1 MPELPGR
8 HADQWMGL
16 ARSWDDV
23 IGEVRGLP
31 GFADFLTAQRFRALA
46 QAAEDGPVIVL
57 NAAPNRC
64 DAIIV
69 HPDRAEPVDLSGL
82 TINTV
87 VDYTRRYQKT
97 IWEYQQARQALAL
110 TRRAIANGDGSF
122 AAFRA
127 HHQARAVMAEQ
138 KDRMEPALNEIL
150 EWMWSAIAAP
160 VLRTLGLPGRGTQ
173 TPTRLWWC
181 PTGIMTFLPLH
192 AAGVHTG
199 TDGQTVLDTVVS
211 SYTPSLR
218 ALLTARARPAENLGP
233 DELLLVS
240 VPDAPDTP
248 PLPKVDEEAAMLRDL
263 LGGRCTL
270 LAGQTAIRREILRA
284 LTSHRYTHFSCHGLE
299 NPVDPRHAG
308 IVMHDGLLSV
318 RDIAAVR
325 FSGEFAF
332 LSACKTA
339 VGVARLPDEAM
350 SLAAA
355 LHYTGFRHVVA
366 TQWSVNDSIAL
377 DVSRLFYRE
386 AIVDGRLVPDRS
398 VFALHHALT
407 SIRDTHRAR
416 PSTWIPYVHQ
426 GP

>member
-1 MPELPGR
+1 VPELAGR
-8 HADQWMGL
+8 HADQWMSL
-16 ARSWDDV
+16 SRSWDER
-23 IGEVRGLP
+23 IREVRALP
-31 GFADFLTAQRFRALA
+31 GFTDFLTAPRFEALA
-46 QAAEDGPVIVL
+46 QAAEDGPVVLL
-57 NAAPNRC
+57 NAAPDRC

-69 HPDRAEPVDLSGL
+69 HPDRAEPVDLGGL
-82 TINTV
+82 TIDTV
-87 VDYTRRYQKT
+87 ADNTRRYQRT
-97 IWEYQQARQALAL
+97 IWKYQEARQALAL
-110 TRRAIANGDGSF
+110 TRRAVAEGDASF
-122 AAFRA
+122 AAYRA
-127 HHQARAVMAEQ
+127 HDQARAAVVAQ
-138 KDRMEPALNEIL
+138 KASMEPTLNEIL

-160 VLRTLGLPGRGTQ
+160 VLRALGFTGR
-173 TPTRLWWC
+173 TPQSPKRLWWC

-199 TDGQTVLDTVVS
+199 TDEQTVLDTAVS

-218 ALLTARARPAENLGP
+218 ALLAARTRPAGNLGT

-248 PLPKVDEEAAMLRDL
+248 PLPKVDEEAAALRDL

-270 LAGQTAIRREILRA
+270 RGGETATRREILRA
-284 LTSHRYTHFSCHGLE
+284 LTVHRFAHFSCHGLE
-299 NPVDPRHAG
+299 SPLDPRHAG

-366 TQWSVNDSIAL
+366 TQWSVYDSIAS
-377 DVSRLFYRE
+377 DVARLFYRE
-386 AIVDGRLVPDRS
+386 AIVDGGLVPDR
-398 VFALHHALT
+398 FAIALHRALT
-407 SIRDTHRAR
+407 AIRDTHRAR